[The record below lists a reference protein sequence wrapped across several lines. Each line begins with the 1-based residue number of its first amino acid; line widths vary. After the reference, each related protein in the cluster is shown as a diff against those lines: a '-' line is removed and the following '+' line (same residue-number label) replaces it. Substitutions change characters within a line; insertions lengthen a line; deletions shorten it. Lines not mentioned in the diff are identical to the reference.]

1 MVVVFPVI
9 EEALSVIEEATTV
22 IEVAT
27 TTVLVTE
34 VVTGAG
40 QGLNDQR
47 DISEL
52 EQTLLCQL
60 LASRLQTLLPAQKVC
75 KGRRVERQQVFSSA
89 QNQMLL

>member
-1 MVVVFPVI
+1 M
-9 EEALSVIEEATTV
+9 IEEATTV

-27 TTVLVTE
+27 TTVGLTVGDSTTMVVTE